1 MTTPSSTAY
10 DQSLIQQYLS
20 TLEYDSD
27 SDSEDETTTDAPAID
42 HANLSAVEQHL
53 NAMTHQG
60 TLASVQ
66 ADLGI
71 DPATLPQ
78 LAADWTWEFID
89 DSNVDD
95 TKWEYMDYCD
105 WIRDPTEDEM
115 HQWGV
120 DCIAVRSDVLPWC
133 RINGGS
139 DEGYESE

>member
-1 MTTPSSTAY
+1 MTTS
-10 DQSLIQQYLS
+10 
-20 TLEYDSD
+20 
-27 SDSEDETTTDAPAID
+27 
-42 HANLSAVEQHL
+42 NAVQEHL
-53 NAMTHQG
+53 NTMTHQG

-78 LAADWTWEFID
+78 LAADWSWSFID

-105 WIRDPTEDEM
+105 WIRDLTDDELTQ
-115 HQWGV
+115 HGISV
-120 DCIAVRSDVLPWC
+120 IAVRSDVLQWC